1 MTFEQLLQV
10 LSVETHLNLDE
21 AIDSGGCTLEFD
33 KNIRVTLEHHNGCVY
48 IFSPVM
54 AITGELSGEF
64 FASLLQVQLFGI
76 ATHRCWFGY
85 DVGGQR
91 IILFFLMDLAYNS
104 AQSALENI
112 ENLIDQSHYWLKTL
126 PDIACHLGA
135 QGGAPRPANHFAP
148 R

>member
-1 MTFEQLLQV
+1 M
-10 LSVETHLNLDE
+10 
-21 AIDSGGCTLEFD
+21 
-33 KNIRVTLEHHNGCVY
+33 
-48 IFSPVM
+48 
-54 AITGELSGEF
+54 
-64 FASLLQVQLFGI
+64 
-76 ATHRCWFGY
+76 
-85 DVGGQR
+85 GGQR

>member
-1 MTFEQLLQV
+1 MTFEQLLHV

-54 AITGELSGEF
+54 AITGELSGDF

-112 ENLIDQSHYWLKTL
+112 ENLIDQSHYWLKNL
-126 PDIACHLGA
+126 PDIACHLGVH
-135 QGGAPRPANHFAP
+135 GAPRSTNHFAV